1 MTFEPC
7 YDLLG
12 IGLGPFN
19 LALAALAEP
28 IPGLR
33 ALFLDE
39 KPRFSWHPGM
49 MVAGA
54 TLQVPF
60 LADLVTLVDPANR
73 HSYLAHLRDTGR
85 LFEFYFAERF
95 HVPRAEYEHYCRAV
109 AQQLA
114 TCRFGF
120 RVESVRQATLPNGRD
135 GFAVGFTGGGDGEG
149 GAVRSV
155 LAENVVLGIGT
166 EPVIPDAL
174 IALRREAEQLV
185 SHSAHYLDR
194 ADLIHAAEDVT
205 VLGSGQSGAEIVL
218 DLLRTWH
225 RPGRRLR
232 WLTRS
237 TAFEPMEYSKLGL
250 EHFTPDYT
258 DYFYGLSADK
268 RAELL
273 SGQGRLYKAV
283 SAETL
288 AAIREE
294 LDARS
299 FRHGISRT
307 GITLLPGVEA
317 VGGTRTGDALTLA
330 LRHRSSGEAVTV
342 RTERLVLATGYA
354 PRRPDCL
361 KPVDALIERD
371 EQDRFVIERD
381 HRVRMS
387 GTRAGLYVQN
397 AELHTHG
404 IGTPDL
410 GLGAYRAAEILNA
423 VTGRPVYP
431 LPSRTAHIAFAPAV
445 AAAADPGIALDLEDP
460 GHEQHRSQYQPAE
473 PGGSRP
479 AVPLCHRPQPAAEPG
494 RAGVVAAR

>member
-1 MTFEPC
+1 MTFEAC

-39 KPRFSWHPGM
+39 NPRFSWHPGM
-49 MVAGA
+49 MVDGA

-60 LADLVTLVDPANR
+60 LADLVTLVDPTSR
-73 HSYLAHLRDTGR
+73 HSYLAYLRDADR

-95 HVPRAEYEHYCRAV
+95 HIPRAEYESYCRTV
-109 AQQLA
+109 ADALA
-114 TCRFGF
+114 TCRFGS
-120 RVESVRQATLPNGRD
+120 RVTAVALATLPDGRD
-135 GFAVGFTGGGDGEG
+135 GFTIAFTDNDGR
-149 GAVRSV
+149 AHNV
-155 LAENVVLGIGT
+155 LAANVVLGIGT
-166 EPVIPDAL
+166 EPVAPDAL
-174 IALRREAEQLV
+174 HALWREAGPSV
-185 SHSAHYLDR
+185 CHSAHYLDH
-194 ADLIHAAEDVT
+194 ADLIRTADDVT

-250 EHFTPDYT
+250 EHFTPDYV
-258 DYFYGLSADK
+258 DYFHDLPAAQ
-268 RAELL
+268 RATLL
-273 SGQGRLYKAV
+273 STQGRLYKAV
-283 SAETL
+283 SADTL

-299 FRHGISRT
+299 FRTGISGT
-307 GITLLPGVEA
+307 GVTLMPGVEA
-317 VGGTRTGDALTLA
+317 VGGNYADDAQTLTLA
-330 LRHRSSGEAVTV
+330 LRHRGTGEAMAV

-354 PRRPDCL
+354 TRKPDCL
-361 KPVDALIERD
+361 APLEALIQRD
-371 EQDRFVIERD
+371 TEGHLVIERD
-381 HRVRMS
+381 HRVGMTD
-387 GTRAGLYVQN
+387 TRAGLYVQN

-404 IGTPDL
+404 VGTPDL

-431 LPSRTAHIAFAPAV
+431 LPSRTAHTAFAPTV
-445 AAAADPGIALDLEDP
+445 AAAADPGIALDLEAP

-473 PGGSRP
+473 PGGAGA
-479 AVPLCHRPQPAAEPG
+479 AVPLRRRPQHIAQPHRLDPIPA
-494 RAGVVAAR
+494 R